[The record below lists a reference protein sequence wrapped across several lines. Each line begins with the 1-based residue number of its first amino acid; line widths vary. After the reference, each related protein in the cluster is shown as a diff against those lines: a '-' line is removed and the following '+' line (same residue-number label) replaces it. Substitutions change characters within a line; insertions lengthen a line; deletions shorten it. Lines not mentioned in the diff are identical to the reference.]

1 MQGFLLCVST
11 LLLPLVAAQTINSTG
26 CGATK
31 GCLFK
36 PTGCDPATDCTVAVV
51 FSVTS
56 DNWLDVEMSA
66 QEIQP
71 HVDMQFIAVGF
82 SRDSHM
88 GDDAVTECVLSN
100 NPGVGASEPQVYLSY
115 NKPEKFNTRLDLSD
129 EERKELIKNVVG
141 SSVNGRLNCRFSQQ
155 IVATV
160 GKQEIWPLNEDYFIL
175 AATGPAQPTGVL
187 AHDTNSQSQ
196 FFPALSTAAI
206 NPAKVATGGGASV
219 AVGPPAIGP
228 QTGPGFGPQT
238 INQGPQGSA
247 GSGPP
252 QARPEPEP
260 EPEHGHDHDHDHDEH
275 NHEHDEAK
283 TSLNG
288 GYISLA
294 STVLILICLFI
305 AQ

>member
-1 MQGFLLCVST
+1 MSSAAAST
-11 LLLPLVAAQTINSTG
+11 AASTAGSRSKSWPQLANRRSGPLTKITSSWPLPAPLSPLVSRGSWSFQM
-26 CGATK
+26 
-31 GCLFK
+31 LF
-36 PTGCDPATDCTVAVV
+36 A
-51 FSVTS
+51 
-56 DNWLDVEMSA
+56 
-66 QEIQP
+66 
-71 HVDMQFIAVGF
+71 
-82 SRDSHM
+82 
-88 GDDAVTECVLSN
+88 
-100 NPGVGASEPQVYLSY
+100 
-115 NKPEKFNTRLDLSD
+115 
-129 EERKELIKNVVG
+129 ER
-141 SSVNGRLNCRFSQQ
+141 F
-155 IVATV
+155 A
-160 GKQEIWPLNEDYFIL
+160 
-175 AATGPAQPTGVL
+175 GVL

-206 NPAKVATGGGASV
+206 NPAKVATDGGASA

-260 EPEHGHDHDHDHDEH
+260 EPEHGHDHDEH